1 MRYRR
6 DIAGATYMRYCVGT
20 SQRCRICD
28 ITSTSQVRPI
38 CDIAVGRRS
47 DVEKCNNIEVAA
59 TSPRHRRCDLCV
71 ISRWDVAAM
80 SHLRYRRDIAGA
92 TYTRYHGGTSQR
104 CRIWDIAAT
113 SQERPICD
121 IAVGRRSDV
130 EKCNNIG
137 VAAISPRHRRS
148 YL

>member
-80 SHLRYRRDIAGA
+80 SHLGYRRDVAFGISPRHRRSDLHAILRWEVAAMSKIATILGSQQHLRDIAGA
-92 TYTRYHGGTSQR
+92 TY
-104 CRIWDIAAT
+104 
-113 SQERPICD
+113 
-121 IAVGRRSDV
+121 V
-130 EKCNNIG
+130 
-137 VAAISPRHRRS
+137 
-148 YL
+148 